1 MSTEFIH
8 SAVMRGGLVVVNC
21 YMGLSRSATCV
32 LAYLMAK
39 HSITLDKVKKR
50 INTSLLATEALSLL
64 LPKANKSYSSQSK
77 NMFPLVIWTLPSLF
91 IKRNIATLGSILDS
105 QLS

>member
-39 HSITLDKVKKR
+39 HSITLDKVKK
-50 INTSLLATEALSLL
+50 
-64 LPKANKSYSSQSK
+64 K
-77 NMFPLVIWTLPSLF
+77 NQYPLIG
-91 IKRNIATLGSILDS
+91 N
-105 QLS
+105 